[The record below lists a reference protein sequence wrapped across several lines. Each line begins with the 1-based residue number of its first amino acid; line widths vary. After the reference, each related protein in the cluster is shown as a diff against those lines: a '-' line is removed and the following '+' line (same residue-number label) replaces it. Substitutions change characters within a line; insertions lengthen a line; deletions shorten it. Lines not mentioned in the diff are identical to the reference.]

1 MDKVIR
7 QAVYIA
13 FGVAIVLYLAQL
25 FTPLRLDSDGIAY
38 LSLADSASREGVFSA
53 VRQTNF
59 PFPKGYPAFVFLLMR
74 AGIFSSP
81 LLVISNLLLFAVA
94 LVFSFRTLI
103 ALGFQRSHATIACL
117 LTLLSFAAVKHVTQG
132 RSDFLFFA
140 LSACACWLM
149 TVSSPYKWVALLPC
163 IVCAIE
169 VRFIG
174 LALIAPLAVTAWPSV
189 SKHRMALAAAA
200 VVALGCM
207 GVGIWVGHHY
217 LASNFHI
224 FKNNGPWRFVEKNV
238 IAHSQDFGELVVNAP
253 FSKLPSWSHGPM
265 LIIGGAAWLLFFA
278 GIAAVWRRSLW
289 LAGYLIAYGG
299 LIFPW
304 PYTDPRFW
312 LPAMPLVLL
321 ATHSG
326 LMALFETLPRGML
339 VAYDVIFCALGFAA
353 LIYSTPDI
361 FWPELCLPLRRWT
374 AHERVSRALHNIN

>member
-7 QAVYIA
+7 QAAYIA

-189 SKHRMALAAAA
+189 SKHRIALAAAA
-200 VVALGCM
+200 LVALGCL
-207 GVGIWVGHHY
+207 GVGIWAGHHY
-217 LASNFHI
+217 LAY
-224 FKNNGPWRFVEKNV
+224 
-238 IAHSQDFGELVVNAP
+238 FGELVVNAP
-253 FSKLPSWSHGPM
+253 FSKLPSWSHGLM

-361 FWPELCLPLRRWT
+361 FWPELCLPLWRWT